1 MANTNLAKAARRR
14 LEAGLQS
21 PPRMRRF
28 VFVLSLL
35 LSPLTAYAQ
44 WRPFFDGA
52 LFATHAAE
60 YGPKPAESRTFSTNW
75 LTAGTAHALGD
86 GSVEA
91 RARVSLEPFTISR
104 EGYPQ
109 LLQYVPPLV
118 DHMRAQDFVQE
129 LAIDARWRVAH
140 VYLAPVGEPPL
151 GAQNFEQRNSSVDFA
166 EAPFG
171 YDIQESF
178 HVATRVIDAGL
189 TSSAVAID
197 GAVFHA
203 SQTTGRHSS
212 IEDGD
217 IDSWSA
223 RIRIAPQSRF
233 SAQLSTGR
241 LGDANVKVDS
251 ASVSYGGPVASA
263 SAIWTKREAQ
273 QAYGLELA
281 LRPGRTT
288 ILGRAEWVDRPAGIF
303 TAGDRRMAHV
313 TLGMIIDVFYKGDY
327 RVGAGINTD
336 YHSSSTKTL
345 LRNYG
350 HKPQGVYAF
359 IRVRTNRR
367 VSL

>member
-1 MANTNLAKAARRR
+1 
-14 LEAGLQS
+14 
-21 PPRMRRF
+21 MRRF
-28 VFVLSLL
+28 VVIALL
-35 LSPLTAYAQ
+35 LLPLTAEAQ

-52 LFATHAAE
+52 LFVTHVSE
-60 YGPKPAESRTFSTNW
+60 YGPKPAESRVFSTNW
-75 LTAGTAHALGD
+75 LTAGATHAIGS

-91 RARVSLEPFTISR
+91 RARLSLEPLTIPR

-118 DHMRAQDFVQE
+118 DHMRAQDLVQE
-129 LAIDARWRVAH
+129 VAIDARWRMAH
-140 VYLAPVGEPPL
+140 LYLAPVGEPPL
-151 GAQNFEQRNSSVDFA
+151 GAQNFEQRDSSVDFA
-166 EAPFG
+166 EAPFA

-189 TSSAVAID
+189 TSSAVALD

-212 IEDGD
+212 IDDGS

-223 RIRIAPQSRF
+223 RLRIAPQSRF
-233 SAQLSTGR
+233 SAQLSTAR
-241 LGDANVKVDS
+241 LGDANVKVDT
-251 ASVSYGGPVASA
+251 ASVSYGGPAAAA
-263 SAIWTKREAQ
+263 SAIWTKRESQ

-281 LRPGRTT
+281 LRPGRVT

-303 TAGDRRMAHV
+303 TADDRRMANL
-313 TLGMIIDVFYKGDY
+313 TLGMILDVFYKGDY
-327 RVGAGINTD
+327 RAGAGINVD
-336 YHSSSTKTL
+336 YHTSSTKSL
-345 LRNYG
+345 IRDYG
-350 HKPQGVYAF
+350 HKPQGIYAF